1 MGILIYRLFP
11 GEESIK
17 VTPEEEKILSVFVY
31 SRLISREGV
40 FEKLNN
46 ILDYKP
52 KHHYTTHDALPKEVV
67 QDNPSIAYL
76 VEEDDKDYSVSYIYS
91 VELMDRNIQGNVY

>member
-1 MGILIYRLFP
+1 MFP

-17 VTPEEEKILSVFVY
+17 VTPEEEKILFAFIHA
-31 SRLISREGV
+31 RLICREGV

-52 KHHYTTHDALPKEVV
+52 KHKYTTHDVLPKEVV

-76 VEEDDKDYSVSYIYS
+76 VEEDGQDYSVSFMCIA
-91 VELMDRNIQGNVY
+91 EFMDRNIQENV